1 MKRQLPWR
9 GASSDFFGA
18 HSMLTVEAN
27 HLGDHLD
34 HLPESD
40 TIIIR
45 SQRGS
50 DVIDFR
56 LHRGLVLCFSD
67 EVAA

>member
-1 MKRQLPWR
+1 
-9 GASSDFFGA
+9 
-18 HSMLTVEAN
+18 MLTVEAN